1 MTITTT
7 PTGTVEHID
16 PNTLIVGTNVRT
28 TEEWS

>member
-16 PNTLIVGTNVRT
+16 PCTLIVETSART